1 VKIQIIKL
9 IEAENRIVVSI
20 VEEGGKSFSAAMI

>member
-1 VKIQIIKL
+1 MCDSTYMKIQIIKV

-20 VEEGGKSFSAAMI
+20 AEGGGK